1 MSVLNRYKNE
11 CICKDSNYILV
22 YLIKTFYIYIFKVRR
37 LFLRF
42 DFFGF
47 KDRIIAFNCRIKLE
61 KKDAKQKRELKIKL
75 NR

>member
-1 MSVLNRYKNE
+1 MK

-22 YLIKTFYIYIFKVRR
+22 YLIKTFYIFKVRR
-37 LFLRF
+37 LFF
-42 DFFGF
+42 DFFGL